1 MGNGEKKEVLSGIV
15 NFNEYFNA
23 FDVDEEK
30 DSGRATGFQELD
42 DVQIIKSGVYALGG
56 RPGTG
61 KTTFC
66 WQLLEQLA
74 ENGER
79 CIYGTYGQK
88 AATIYL
94 KSLTRKLYSYEG
106 NSAPSLMQIM
116 LGERSRKYSSALSEL
131 SAEAKDLT
139 VIELREETVDD
150 LVELFGKFCSDDGK
164 TPVFCIDYLED
175 ITRSREETETDILLK
190 LKQFSRDRQAT
201 IILVT
206 RINRQSY
213 NTEVELKSF
222 TSDVINEADV
232 VWGLQFYATK
242 NFGEWKKANGGEILF
257 KLSQRSEREMTLKC
271 VKNNFGD
278 KYEVNFRYEAAHDY
292 FQSVEGFSERL
303 RV

>member
-1 MGNGEKKEVLSGIV
+1 MKEDSQKEELSGIV
-15 NFNEYFNA
+15 NFNEYFNE
-23 FDVDEEK
+23 FEVDEENN
-30 DSGRATGFQELD
+30 GERATGFKELD
-42 DVQIIKSGVYALGG
+42 NKQKFRSGVYALGG
-56 RPGTG
+56 RPSVG
-61 KTTFC
+61 KTTFV

-79 CIYGTYGQK
+79 CIYGTYGQR
-88 AATIYL
+88 AAMIYL

-106 NSAPSLMQIM
+106 DSAPSLMQIVQ
-116 LGERSRKYSSALSEL
+116 GKRSRKFSSALTEL
-131 SAEAKDLT
+131 STEAKDLT
-139 VIELREETVDD
+139 VIELREETADD
-150 LVELFGKFCSDDGK
+150 LVEMFGKFCSDDGK

-175 ITRSREETETDILLK
+175 IKRSREETETEILLK
-190 LKQFSRDRQAT
+190 LKQFSRDTQAT

-222 TSDVINEADV
+222 TSDVISEADV

-242 NFGEWKKANGGEILF
+242 NFGEWKKADASEILF
-257 KLSQRSEREMTLKC
+257 KLSQSPSREMMLKC

-278 KYEVNFRYEAAHDY
+278 KYEVNLKYEAAHDY